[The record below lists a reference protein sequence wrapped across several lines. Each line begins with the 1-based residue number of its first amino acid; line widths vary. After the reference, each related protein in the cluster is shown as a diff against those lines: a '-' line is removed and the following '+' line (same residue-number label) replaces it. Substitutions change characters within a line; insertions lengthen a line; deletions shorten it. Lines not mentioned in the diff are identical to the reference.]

1 MINLLPPDKQRQ
13 LHAAQQN
20 NLLIRYVFASLVT
33 LFLVI
38 AIHIATFALLKSTEI
53 AGRKASEV
61 NQEKVSRFQKT
72 EQAAAEY
79 AKNLATAKEI
89 FSKKVPYTD
98 AIINLAS
105 QLPPGVV
112 LDTISLDA
120 TIVNK
125 PTTLAAR
132 TKSYETA
139 LALKDMFNNS
149 TIAKDVSITS
159 VNTASSDNASAPSV
173 QQSSPAN
180 ADYPVSVVLN
190 ITFTEELL
198 HPKEQQQ

>member
-33 LFLVI
+33 LLLVI
-38 AIHIATFALLKSTEI
+38 AIHIATFALLKNTEI

-89 FSKKVPYTD
+89 FSKKIPYTD

-105 QLPPGVV
+105 QLPSGVV
-112 LDTISLDA
+112 LETISLDA
-120 TIVNK
+120 TVVNK

-139 LALKDMFNNS
+139 LALKDMFNAS
-149 TIAKDVSITS
+149 TIAKDASITA
-159 VNTASSDNASAPSV
+159 VNTVGSDSGSAPSP
-173 QQSSPAN
+173 QQGSPAN
-180 ADYPVSVVLN
+180 TDYPVSVTLN